1 MEGGGREDG
10 KIGSGIP
17 KVLQNG
23 GNLIGKNFVT

>member
-23 GNLIGKNFVT
+23 GKIGKNFVT